1 MNSSVHAFSSMRRVV
16 LVLLVVISCIEPV
29 SCEAA
34 GSQEDAKAL
43 FNRVYGMVFGPKGCR
58 FDYRLSLVGI
68 YRAEGSVTYKKKK
81 IQYEEKRFASWNDG
95 VVAYD
100 VDKSER
106 VVKISLA
113 DDLTKDKYMG
123 KFTYDIDDFV
133 FSYRVVGN
141 TYEIVG
147 KLKKAK
153 FFGIRSLT
161 AIVDKKTL
169 HPQRLKVKVAIL
181 TANVYIFNFRAGD
194 VDDEVFVF
202 PAQRFKGYAFEDRRK

>member
-1 MNSSVHAFSSMRRVV
+1 MGKVV
-16 LVLLVVISCIEPV
+16 LMVMVLLMLCFGALR
-29 SCEAA
+29 CDAA
-34 GSQEDAKAL
+34 GSQGDARAL
-43 FNRVYGMVFGPKGCR
+43 FDRVYGMVFGSKGCR
-58 FDYRLSLVGI
+58 FDYRLSLIGI
-68 YRAEGSVTYKKKK
+68 YKAEGSVTYKKKK

-106 VVKISLA
+106 VVKISSA